1 MSQWGRRV
9 CSACGYDISVDDFS
23 RNQWAKGVGVSRCM
37 ICVQEG
43 IASDSNGFETAREN
57 NCTKIEIDLCEI
69 FAEGSFKYCA
79 EGRYT
84 GGQRTGQRCV
94 AKWFKD
100 GNDEM
105 NDEFFSKDLDAVEQA
120 LRIITQWNH
129 AEIVSGLTI
138 RLNIPDK
145 WTIRGTDC
153 IVEPFIDD
161 FTKFN
166 SNTGWVNKN
175 GNIMAI
181 LQALSHYSYHI
192 SSGQFVLCDL
202 QGGIS
207 RGAVVLT
214 DPVVMSR
221 KQRFGP
227 TDLGPRGMS
236 SFFHHHHCNRY
247 CRSEWTQP
255 KDQTEYYPLRTGTFM
270 ESASDHKQHYS
281 GLCYVQNMDT
291 IYESDSDEDN

>member
-57 NCTKIEIDLCEI
+57 HCTKIEVDLNEI

-79 EGRYT
+79 EGYYT

-94 AKWFKD
+94 AKWFKYQ
-100 GNDEM
+100 DEM
-105 NDEFFSKDLDAVEQA
+105 NDEFFSKDHDAVEQT

-138 RLNIPDK
+138 RLNIPDN
-145 WTIRGTDC
+145 WTIDGVDC
-153 IVEPFIDD
+153 IVEPYING

-166 SNTGWVNKN
+166 SNTGWVNKTSK
-175 GNIMAI
+175 MMSV
-181 LQALSHYSYHI
+181 LQALSHYSYHV

-202 QGGIS
+202 QGGFS
-207 RGAVVLT
+207 RGTVVLT

-221 KQRFGP
+221 TQRFGP

-236 SFFHHHHCNRY
+236 TFFHRHQCNKF

-255 KDQTEYYPLRTGTFM
+255 RDQNDYYPSNEGTFM
-270 ESASDHKQHYS
+270 ESASDCAHHFS
-281 GLCYVQNMDT
+281 GMNYEQSMDT
-291 IYESDSDEDN
+291 IYESDED